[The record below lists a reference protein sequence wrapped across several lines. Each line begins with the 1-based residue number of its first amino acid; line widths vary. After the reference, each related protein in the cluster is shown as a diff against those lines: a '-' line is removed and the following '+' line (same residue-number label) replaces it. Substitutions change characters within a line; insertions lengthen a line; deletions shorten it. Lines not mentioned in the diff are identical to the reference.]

1 MKKIWHFYAMNVNIL
16 VSDNYGEIE
25 QELDEDECMNDDM
38 NVNGEFNN
46 DDMNDNDESVK
57 DDMNDNDE
65 FINDHIQV

>member
-1 MKKIWHFYAMNVNIL
+1 MNMNIL

-25 QELDEDECMNDDM
+25 QELDEDESMNDDM
-38 NVNGEFNN
+38 NYNGESNN